1 MYYMGFGYRD
11 AYSLPV
17 WQRLWFIERIG
28 EEFKRA
34 ADQGASASRA
44 AHHNTADQR
53 MMSGRSRPQ
62 VPANQ
67 RRFT

>member
-1 MYYMGFGYRD
+1 MGFGYRD
-11 AYSLPV
+11 AYSLPI

-34 ADQGASASRA
+34 AEQNSNASRA
-44 AHHNTADQR
+44 AHHNTSDQR
-53 MMSGRSRPQ
+53 MMSGRSRSQ